1 MCTNSMPTARQI
13 AIWIKQY
20 FADNRCRTADV
31 LTGPKRETWF
41 SAETFVA
48 LNRAITPH
56 DEFPEFPNF
65 SCWGEQQYK
74 AVFELLKSK
83 CPTVGDVKRKPDV
96 VCYNIEDGPEAVAA
110 VIEIKLV
117 LSDENANSCLAE
129 LKGQLLNAALL
140 FPGADIVG
148 LVFFATAPFLTPR
161 TLELATDQ
169 LTERIKAT
177 FPDQEGFQS
186 VPGFEL
192 RPVFQLV
199 PTSFVF
205 PKMNVSLSLTALHLP
220 GQSGDSQQSQPRSNS

>member
-1 MCTNSMPTARQI
+1 MPMSTTAMPTARQI
-13 AIWIKQY
+13 AFWISRY
-20 FADNRCRTADV
+20 FAEHRCRTADV

-48 LNRAITPH
+48 LHKAITPH
-56 DEFPEFPNF
+56 DEFPDFPQF

-74 AVFELLKSK
+74 TVFELLKSS
-83 CPTVGDVKRKPDV
+83 CPTVGEVKRKPDV
-96 VCYNIEDGPEAVAA
+96 VCYNTEDGPEAVAA

-148 LVFFATAPFLTPR
+148 LIFFATAPFLTPK
-161 TLELATDQ
+161 TLELASDQ
-169 LTERIKAT
+169 LTAGIKAT
-177 FPDQEGFQS
+177 FPELEGFQS

-205 PKMNVSLSLTALHLP
+205 PKMSVCLSLAALHLP
-220 GQSGDSQQSQPRSNS
+220 GTT